1 MVPRLTAAHASS
13 PPPSPPLVMPTLD
26 GVTLVRYLN
35 GHLGVSEAALQL
47 MSRISREFDDAELSE
62 LMRHLSREVRE
73 EQAVVRVLIGAAGGR
88 DAARRH
94 SMGWGHGRGARLRAW
109 GDRGNSEGVR
119 LLEALESLSAS
130 FSRRHALWLA
140 LAALPRELLPSAM
153 LDCSAFAD
161 RVREQL
167 DSLEPWRLRCAAAA
181 LVRQAPAEPEGR
193 WALPSPGQGRAT
205 TALRSAGAASLP

>member
-1 MVPRLTAAHASS
+1 
-13 PPPSPPLVMPTLD
+13 MPTLD

-47 MSRISREFDDAELSE
+47 MSRISREFDDAELTE
-62 LMRHLSREVRE
+62 LLRHLSREVRE

-88 DAARRH
+88 DVARRH
-94 SMGWGHGRGARLRAW
+94 AMGARWRAW
-109 GDRGNSEGVR
+109 ADRGNSHGVR
-119 LLEALESLSAS
+119 LLEALETLSAS

-153 LDCSAFAD
+153 LDCSAFAA

-167 DSLEPWRLRCAAAA
+167 DSLEPWRLGCAASA
-181 LVRQAPAEPEGR
+181 LVRQAPAEPKGR
-193 WALPSPGQGRAT
+193 TTPSSSGEIRAP
-205 TALRSAGAASLP
+205 ASLRSAGAASLP

>member
-1 MVPRLTAAHASS
+1 
-13 PPPSPPLVMPTLD
+13 MPTLD

-35 GHLGVSEAALQL
+35 GHLGVSDAALQL
-47 MSRISREFDDAELSE
+47 MSRISREFDDADLTA

-88 DAARRH
+88 DAARRL

-109 GDRGNSEGVR
+109 ADRGSSEGVR

-153 LDCSAFAD
+153 LDCSAFAT

-167 DSLEPWRLRCAAAA
+167 DALEPWRLGCVASA
-181 LVRQAPAEPEGR
+181 LVRQAPAETTGR
-193 WALPSPGQGRAT
+193 LAPPSTGERRAAS
-205 TALRSAGAASLP
+205 ALRSAGAAGLP